1 MGEKLHKNFGIV
13 PGIKRSF
20 YIKQDNSVS
29 RLSVNQHDLSKIKH
43 DILMYWFNVSIVSEN
58 AKPPTF
64 PVEKLV
70 RP

>member
-13 PGIKRSF
+13 PVIKRSF

-43 DILMYWFNVSIVSEN
+43 DILKYRMSNLSSGET

-64 PVEKLV
+64 PVKKLSF
-70 RP
+70 